1 MTRREW
7 IAVSSVVLGAA
18 CGRKKGTGYAGYA
31 LIATSGDD
39 SLAVV
44 DLTSFKL
51 LKPVFL
57 GAPPTSV
64 SPNPLDGR
72 NYVITGSTGS
82 VHVIDGNLKRV
93 LSRRVSGELSNFRIV
108 PNGKSIVAMAARG
121 RELIEI
127 EAPSLNVIRRH
138 KIEAQPIGMD
148 VNSSPYASSQ
158 YAAIST
164 GAHGTV
170 ELFNL
175 VTGQRS
181 RTRFSGE
188 IGTVQ
193 FRRDGGLLLVAN
205 LHERLLA
212 ALAVP
217 GLEVIAELPLA
228 MLPENLSFNADGG
241 QLFVSGAGMD
251 GVAIVFPYNML
262 EVEQTVLAGRAP
274 GVMACSETPP
284 YLFVASRDASDVC
297 ILDIGTRKMIGIVEV
312 GGVPGCIAITPDSQ
326 YALVLDEKTGDMAV
340 IHIPAIRGNRLK
352 SGASLFTMIPV
363 GDKPVAA
370 AVVARSIRP

>member
-7 IAVSSVVLGAA
+7 ISASSAALGAA

-31 LIATSGDD
+31 LIATSGDE

-44 DLTSFKL
+44 DLTAFRL

-57 GAPPTSV
+57 GAPPTRVATS
-64 SPNPLDGR
+64 PLDGR
-72 NYVITGSTGS
+72 NYVLTGSTGS
-82 VHVIDGNLKRV
+82 VHVIDGSLKRA
-93 LSRRVSGELSNFRIV
+93 LSKRVSGDLSDFRVV
-108 PNGKSIVAMAARG
+108 PNGKGIVAITAVS
-121 RELIEI
+121 RELLELD
-127 EAPSLNVIRRH
+127 ATSLSVIRRH
-138 KIEAQPIGMD
+138 KIEAQPIAMD
-148 VNSSPYASSQ
+148 VSSPQYSVFQ

-164 GAHGTV
+164 GGHGLV

-181 RTRFSGE
+181 RTRISGE
-188 IGTVQ
+188 IGAVQ
-193 FRRDGGLLLVAN
+193 FRRDGRVLLVAN
-205 LHERLLA
+205 LHERLLT

-217 GLEVIAELPLA
+217 SLEVIAELPLA

-284 YLFVASRDASDVC
+284 YLFVGSRDASDVC
-297 ILDIGTRKMIGIVEV
+297 ILDVGTRKMIGIVEV
-312 GGVPGCIAITPDSQ
+312 GGVPGCIIITPDSQ

-363 GDKPVAA
+363 GEKPVAA
-370 AVVARSIRP
+370 AIVARST